1 MISASVDPAT
11 NRKSTLKVTIPS
23 ELEGSAYLQVFI
35 RSIPDQV
42 NLMMAKCRLPQ
53 LPPDS
58 APRQQHW
65 QQKLEIAQNV
75 LFCKEVFSQ
84 LAREAVQSDS
94 AAVPHVVCENQ
105 ILSYVF
111 PDIQLCIALCHAH
124 SKAPAEPSSSATNPS
139 QDGVVGSHN
148 QVLEHALHQ
157 LLREHHHNA
166 LHQDTPIVPITATIQ
181 PNKRLRTAG
190 PLAADRS
197 TLNSVFGHQ
206 QLLASIVAQAK
217 HAVLRQ
223 RAADIIDNLVKE
235 LPDPQMTVHWAAIT
249 HPLHATCRIVI
260 TSAGYDLL
268 YRTPAV
274 LHVETDTMTLIGRD
288 SRPLRLTQE
297 PDHLKDVLITLMCQ
311 HHTHVVQSFAKI
323 LHWHPV
329 SGNLNLGAGPLDPRG
344 HISSAI
350 LASPCSTALVA
361 VRVDSLHGPRVYVKR
376 TMPKNS
382 VTNGEA
388 KVKEGSVK
396 HGNNTKSQTTTM
408 MIFDDTDDDED
419 DRLFEPEWDV
429 LSNEYE
435 QVDWRKIEGQNFMS
449 KMEMLLGCLTKTNF
463 TSGTIAPEG
472 SRPGK

>member
-1 MISASVDPAT
+1 
-11 NRKSTLKVTIPS
+11 
-23 ELEGSAYLQVFI
+23 
-35 RSIPDQV
+35 
-42 NLMMAKCRLPQ
+42 
-53 LPPDS
+53 
-58 APRQQHW
+58 
-65 QQKLEIAQNV
+65 
-75 LFCKEVFSQ
+75 
-84 LAREAVQSDS
+84 VQSDS

-124 SKAPAEPSSSATNPS
+124 SKTPGDPKTTNSA

-197 TLNSVFGHQ
+197 TLNSVFSQ
-206 QLLASIVAQAK
+206 QPLLASIVAQAK
-217 HAVLRQ
+217 HAVMRQ
-223 RAADIIDNLVKE
+223 RAADVIDNLVKE

-376 TMPKNS
+376 TMPKN
-382 VTNGEA
+382 GEA
-388 KVKEGSVK
+388 KNGGVLKR
-396 HGNNTKSQTTTM
+396 GNNSKLLTLSTE
-408 MIFDDTDDDED
+408 MIVDDDDE
-419 DRLFEPEWDV
+419 RLFEPEWDV

-463 TSGTIAPEG
+463 TAG
-472 SRPGK
+472 SSASESFRTGK